1 MEPTPADV
9 GIVTEWFIGFSKGK
23 PRNWIHRLLCPQG
36 LTHVYLCGY
45 DRRLNVGICV
55 EVLFHKTETR
65 LLTAEE
71 LDQILGYTMENGV
84 LLAYRVEKERISTFH
99 RHFSCTAVIAHML
112 GVEYNWILTPNAL
125 REQLMRQG
133 AVEIS
138 DGFNNSTDDSCDWNG
153 GFGGGGGS
161 RPDPNFK
168 HQSAQATR
176 DQLRRA

>member
-23 PRNWIHRLLCPQG
+23 PRNWIHRLLYPQG

-45 DRRLNVGICV
+45 DRRLNVGICL

-84 LLAYRVEKERISTFH
+84 LLAYRVEKERTSTFH

-133 AVEIS
+133 AVEIN
-138 DGFNNSTDDSCDWNG
+138 DGDGNRHDDWN
-153 GFGGGGGS
+153 
-161 RPDPNFK
+161 RY
-168 HQSAQATR
+168 
-176 DQLRRA
+176 